1 MKKYLFKIILVLTVL
16 NFILLNCENR
26 EVTKSNNDHGG
37 DITAVMTYENV
48 FLEGVTLF
56 ASYVEAR
63 FDSSSE
69 SIEIDEAYFNDIF
82 LLKYGQYYVL
92 TNILQRVRFDFGE
105 EYSWNVYGEPYFDSL
120 SITINAPANA
130 PVLIRPDTNIIDLN
144 EHLEIEWEKPEG
156 YYDNHLMVTFS
167 GPGFETFGFYLRDND
182 GRATIGRQVLRQI
195 QGNIVNINLTRYNT
209 VNLRNDIFSD
219 QSVVRVGV
227 TTTYQKVPVGGNIFS
242 GYD

>member
-1 MKKYLFKIILVLTVL
+1 MKNYLFKIILVLTVL

-105 EYSWNVYGEPYFDSL
+105 MDTWSNRCKLFTAHSVSRTFLISL
-120 SITINAPANA
+120 TKTGSARSATA
-130 PVLIRPDTNIIDLN
+130 IIF
-144 EHLEIEWEKPEG
+144 
-156 YYDNHLMVTFS
+156 LMSTASSAS
-167 GPGFETFGFYLRDND
+167 GKQ
-182 GRATIGRQVLRQI
+182 A
-195 QGNIVNINLTRYNT
+195 
-209 VNLRNDIFSD
+209 S
-219 QSVVRVGV
+219 V
-227 TTTYQKVPVGGNIFS
+227 TTDKPSTLIPA
-242 GYD
+242 